1 MKMNEIINQLEKE
14 WDIPDGFFGGLRE
27 GVYHVERYD
36 NVINLLRSIE
46 IQGDQINRRL
56 VTLLW
61 FIPRFMSWQDERV
74 LEQGGDVTQLAKATN
89 EIESIL
95 FEKLGMP

>member
-1 MKMNEIINQLEKE
+1 MVFLEACAKE
-14 WDIPDGFFGGLRE
+14 FIMPLQW
-27 GVYHVERYD
+27 YD

-61 FIPRFMSWQDERV
+61 FIPRFMSWQD
-74 LEQGGDVTQLAKATN
+74 
-89 EIESIL
+89 
-95 FEKLGMP
+95 